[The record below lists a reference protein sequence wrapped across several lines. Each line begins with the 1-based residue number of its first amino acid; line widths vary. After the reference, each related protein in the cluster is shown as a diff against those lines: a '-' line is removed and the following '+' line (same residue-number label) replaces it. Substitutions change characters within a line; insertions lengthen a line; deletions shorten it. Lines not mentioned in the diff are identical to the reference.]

1 MGDGRYYT
9 FYQFFSVILLVLLSM
24 FVISSMLIGYYRN
37 EKNHTAKKMLSMY
50 LILSLII
57 ILKTV
62 ELVMP
67 NYDIAFFIRCF
78 NSLMLILL
86 MLYWLFYLNKNT
98 FRVLK
103 INIEYLLSIISALI
117 IIITIFTKGQI
128 IIINYSFFDTQFSN
142 YFLAMLIAIS
152 IVVLAYIAKISAIK
166 KQIHS
171 IYKNSQS
178 ILFLAIFMFLPI
190 SIYSAMII
198 FNINYLDF
206 AEIFIYTALAAM
218 FTIIIYTQSPS
229 GLTVLAFNKVGDI
242 IKDYV
247 FATDQKGKI
256 IYKNIKA
263 NQSDY
268 FTKNEKIDIENV
280 KSIYRI
286 DPELKKNGEGKEYV
300 KLHNA
305 DADLYFLHI
314 HDHLKDG
321 AQIIGHIIT
330 IIDITDLVS
339 LLNSLED
346 KKQKS
351 KEANLALKKYSEVV
365 YHIEKEKEINL
376 IVEKIISLK
385 EKEMHKLIDMIDSLI
400 KDSSDYKG
408 EIDSVIEFNQTI
420 LEDIRKTVTAYRQHY
435 GG

>member
-1 MGDGRYYT
+1 MGDERYYT

-24 FVISSMLIGYYRN
+24 FVISSMFIGYHRN
-37 EKNHTAKKMLSMY
+37 EKDHTAKKMLGMY
-50 LILSLII
+50 LILSIII
-57 ILKTV
+57 ILKAV

-67 NYDIAFFIRCF
+67 NYDIAFFIRCL

-86 MLYWLFYLNKNT
+86 IIYWLFYLNKNT

-103 INIEYLLSIISALI
+103 INTRYVLSILSALI
-117 IIITIFTKGQI
+117 IIMTIITKGQI
-128 IIINYSFFDTQFSN
+128 IITHYSFFDTKFSN

-152 IVVLAYIAKISAIK
+152 IVVLVYIAKISILK
-166 KQIHS
+166 NQIHS
-171 IYKNSQS
+171 IYKNSRP
-178 ILFLAIFMFLPI
+178 ILFLLIFMFLPI
-190 SIYSAMII
+190 SIYSFMIS
-198 FNINYLDF
+198 FNIHYLDF
-206 AEIFIYTALAAM
+206 AEILIYIALAAM
-218 FTIIIYTQSPS
+218 FTIIMYTQSPS

-242 IKDYV
+242 IQDYV
-247 FATDQKGKI
+247 FATDKKGRI

-268 FTKNEKIDIENV
+268 FTKNAKIDIENV

-286 DPELKKNGEGKEYV
+286 EPELKKNAEGKEYV
-300 KLHNA
+300 ELHYVNS
-305 DADLYFLHI
+305 DYYFLHI

-321 AQIIGHIIT
+321 GQIIGHIIT

-365 YHIEKEKEINL
+365 YHIEKEKEINSL
-376 IVEKIISLK
+376 VEKIISLK

-400 KDSSDYKG
+400 KDDSDYKG

-420 LEDIRKTVTAYRQHY
+420 LEDIRKTVSAYRQHY